1 MDPMGYMSWSSKW
14 DGLIAW
20 NCWDTWVKVLGQSLC
35 SPISHQFHGLKLLQE
50 MPKNLWAAGP
60 PWPFV
65 FDSCHFWVKNS
76 IAKRDLAFG
85 KAKVTRI
92 MPNKMSQFSKHAGKS
107 QPFGTHGQT
116 VANQLRNRIQQ
127 SSSKHKKTI
136 GQQPPK
142 TSTLCKSLP
151 TQAEN
156 HQTKPFC
163 TPPGAQRWEDP
174 QRHPQCCPIYQKSS
188 VSGLQSYVFQPMEG
202 KNVIRFMNRIRE
214 SDPLSPIQNKDNK
227 NASETYKAIP
237 THQTHGRAKSSI
249 DVNGIYGI
257 STPPS
262 HNCQEQLSE
271 KHPLRNPPIPKK
283 MFTQHPNHKKSQ
295 LHSPSPRHG
304 A

>member
-1 MDPMGYMSWSSKW
+1 
-14 DGLIAW
+14 
-20 NCWDTWVKVLGQSLC
+20 
-35 SPISHQFHGLKLLQE
+35 
-50 MPKNLWAAGP
+50 
-60 PWPFV
+60 
-65 FDSCHFWVKNS
+65 
-76 IAKRDLAFG
+76 
-85 KAKVTRI
+85 
-92 MPNKMSQFSKHAGKS
+92 MSQFSKHAGKS

-116 VANQLRNRIQQ
+116 VANQLRNRIQK

-271 KHPLRNPPIPKK
+271 KHPLRNPPSSQKNV
-283 MFTQHPNHKKSQ
+283 HPASE
-295 LHSPSPRHG
+295 S
-304 A
+304 